1 LYQVADSLFGRDIT
15 TGINANVNSAAII
28 SNTTYSQLNLCDY
41 IFMNDTT
48 TVTSLNEILG
58 AARTCSVIGTTNP
71 NQVIVQVT
79 MSETAN
85 YKPFM

>member
-1 LYQVADSLFGRDIT
+1 
-15 TGINANVNSAAII
+15 
-28 SNTTYSQLNLCDY
+28 
-41 IFMNDTT
+41 MNDTT

-85 YKPFM
+85 YKPFMQIPLSHNFARINTGLSNYTN